1 MRCYT
6 QLTQEQRYQIY
17 GLRQAGSTL
26 CEIARQMCRHRS
38 TISREIR
45 RNSGK
50 KGYRP
55 AQAHRFAQ
63 ERRDAAVSKRI
74 TGEDW
79 EHVER
84 LIRFDLS
91 PEQAAERLW
100 LEQGI
105 RISPEWIYLFI
116 YADRAGGGD
125 LHSHLRSQKPYR
137 KRYGS
142 GQDRR
147 GQLKD
152 RVSIDERPVIVD
164 RRSRLGDW
172 EGDTIIG
179 GKRQGALVSL
189 VDRKSSFTLIDK
201 VTRKTAAQVR
211 DAATGL
217 LGPLKDLVHTLT
229 LDNGKEFA
237 YHEDI
242 AQSLKAKVYFAHPYS
257 SWERGL
263 NENTNGLIRQY
274 FPKKH
279 DFTTITDEEI
289 AEVMHRLN
297 HRPRKKLG
305 FKTPYEVF
313 FRTSTLLTVA
323 LESWIRAAIKY

>member
-1 MRCYT
+1 MGCYT
-6 QLTQEQRYQIY
+6 QLTQEERYQIR
-17 GLRQAGSTL
+17 GLLKAGYSRS
-26 CEIARQMCRHRS
+26 EIAGEMGRHRS

-50 KGYRP
+50 RGYRP
-55 AQAHRFAQ
+55 AQAHGLAS
-63 ERRDAAVSKRI
+63 ERREAAVTRRI

-91 PEQAAERLW
+91 PEQASARLYQ
-100 LEQGI
+100 EQRI
-105 RISPEWIYLFI
+105 RISTEWIYLYI
-116 YADRAGGGD
+116 YADKTQGGD
-125 LHSHLRSQKPYR
+125 LHTHMRGQRPYR

-142 GQDRR
+142 GHDRR

-152 RVSIDERPVIVD
+152 RISIEERPAVVD
-164 RRSRLGDW
+164 RKSRLGDW

-179 GKRQGALVSL
+179 TRHKGALISL
-189 VDRKSSFTLIDK
+189 VERKSSFTLIGK
-201 VTRKTAAQVR
+201 LARKTAAQTR

-217 LGPLKDLVHTLT
+217 LGPIKELVHTIT

-237 YHEDI
+237 FHEEI
-242 AQSLKAKVYFAHPYS
+242 AKHLEAYVYFAHPYS

-279 DFTTITDEEI
+279 DFTAITDDEI
-289 AEVMHRLN
+289 AEATHRLN

-313 FRTSTLLTVA
+313 FKTSTLLTVA
-323 LESWIRAAIKY
+323 LQN

>member
-6 QLTQEQRYQIY
+6 QLAQDERYQIR
-17 GLRQAGSTL
+17 GLLKAGYNLS
-26 CEIARQMCRHRS
+26 EIAEETGRHRS
-38 TISREIR
+38 TISREIG
-45 RNSGK
+45 RNSGQ

-63 ERRDAAVSKRI
+63 ERRQAAVSSRI
-74 TGEDW
+74 SVEDW

-91 PEQAAERLW
+91 PEQASPRLYQ
-100 LEQGI
+100 EQGI
-105 RISPEWIYLFI
+105 KISPEWIYQYI
-116 YADRAGGGD
+116 YADKAAGGE
-125 LHSHLRSQKPYR
+125 LHTHLRGQKPYR
-137 KRYGS
+137 KRYAS

-152 RVSIDERPVIVD
+152 RVSIDERPAVVD
-164 RRSRLGDW
+164 QRKRLGDW

-179 GKRQGALVSL
+179 GGRRGALVSL
-189 VDRKSSFTLIDK
+189 VERKSSFTLIGK
-201 VTRKTAAQVR
+201 IARKTAEQTR

-217 LGPLKDLVHTLT
+217 LEPIKELVHTLT

-237 YHEDI
+237 YHDEIAKSLEADI
-242 AQSLKAKVYFAHPYS
+242 YFAHPYS
-257 SWERGL
+257 SWERGS

-289 AEVMHRLN
+289 AEAEHRLN

-305 FKTPYEVF
+305 FKTPYEVVF
-313 FRTSTLLTVA
+313 KTSTLLTVA
-323 LESWIRAAIKY
+323 LQS

>member
-1 MRCYT
+1 MGCYT
-6 QLTQEQRYQIY
+6 QLAQEERYQIR
-17 GLRQAGSTL
+17 GLLKAGYNLS
-26 CEIARQMCRHRS
+26 EIAQEMSRHRS

-45 RNSGK
+45 RNSGQR
-50 KGYRP
+50 GYRP
-55 AQAHRFAQ
+55 AQAHRLASK
-63 ERRDAAVSKRI
+63 RRQAAVTRRI
-74 TGEDW
+74 SGEDW
-79 EHVER
+79 EMVAR

-91 PEQAAERLW
+91 PEQAAATLYQERGLK
-100 LEQGI
+100 
-105 RISPEWIYLFI
+105 ISPEWIYRFI
-116 YADRAGGGD
+116 YADKAAGGD
-125 LHSHLRSQKPYR
+125 LHSHLRGQKPYR
-137 KRYGS
+137 KRYAS

-152 RVSIDERPVIVD
+152 RVSIDERPEVVKQK
-164 RRSRLGDW
+164 SRLGDW

-179 GKRQGALVSL
+179 RRHQGALISL
-189 VDRKSSFTLIDK
+189 VDRKSGFTLIGK
-201 VTRKTAAQVR
+201 LTRKTARQVR
-211 DAATGL
+211 EAATGL
-217 LGPLKDLVHTLT
+217 LGPISNLVHTIT

-237 YHEDI
+237 FHEDI
-242 AQSLKAKVYFAHPYS
+242 AKKLEADIYFAHPYS

-289 AEVMHRLN
+289 AEAMHRLN

-313 FRTSTLLTVA
+313 FKTSTLLTVA
-323 LESWIRAAIKY
+323 LQS

>member
-1 MRCYT
+1 MGCYA
-6 QLTQEQRYQIY
+6 QLTQEQRYQIH
-17 GLRQAGSTL
+17 GLMKAGFNQS
-26 CEIARQMCRHRS
+26 EIALEAGVHKS
-38 TISREIR
+38 TISREVR

-50 KGYRP
+50 RGYRP
-55 AQAHRFAQ
+55 AQAHGLASK
-63 ERRDAAVSKRI
+63 RREAAVTRRI
-74 TGEDW
+74 SGEDW
-79 EHVER
+79 EMISR

-91 PEQAAERLW
+91 PEQAAATLYQERGLK
-100 LEQGI
+100 
-105 RISPEWIYLFI
+105 ISPEWIYRFI
-116 YADRAGGGD
+116 YADKAGGGD
-125 LHSHLRSQKPYR
+125 LHSHLRGQKPYR
-137 KRYGS
+137 KRYAS

-152 RVSIDERPVIVD
+152 RVSIDERPAVVD
-164 RRSRLGDW
+164 RKGRLGDW

-179 GKRQGALVSL
+179 RRHQGALISL
-189 VDRKSSFTLIDK
+189 VDRKSGFTLIGK
-201 VTRKTAAQVR
+201 LTRKTARQVR
-211 DAATGL
+211 EAATGL
-217 LGPLKDLVHTLT
+217 LGPISNLVHTIT

-237 YHEDI
+237 FHEDI
-242 AQSLKAKVYFAHPYS
+242 ARSLDARIYFAHPYS

-289 AEVMHRLN
+289 AEAAHRLN

-313 FRTSTLLTVA
+313 FKTSTLLIVA
-323 LESWIRAAIKY
+323 LQS

>member
-1 MRCYT
+1 M
-6 QLTQEQRYQIY
+6 
-17 GLRQAGSTL
+17 
-26 CEIARQMCRHRS
+26 
-38 TISREIR
+38 
-45 RNSGK
+45 
-50 KGYRP
+50 
-55 AQAHRFAQ
+55 
-63 ERRDAAVSKRI
+63 
-74 TGEDW
+74 
-79 EHVER
+79 
-84 LIRFDLS
+84 
-91 PEQAAERLW
+91 
-100 LEQGI
+100 
-105 RISPEWIYLFI
+105 ISPEWIYRYI
-116 YADRAGGGD
+116 YADKALGGD
-125 LHSHLRSQKPYR
+125 LHSHLRGQKPYR
-137 KRYGS
+137 KRYAG

-152 RVSIDERPVIVD
+152 RVSIDERPAVVD
-164 RRSRLGDW
+164 RKGRLGDW

-179 GKRQGALVSL
+179 RKHQGVLVSL
-189 VDRKSSFTLIDK
+189 VERKSSFTLIDK

-217 LGPLKDLVHTLT
+217 LEPLKDLVHTLT

-242 AQSLKAKVYFAHPYS
+242 AQSLEAEIFFAHPYS

-279 DFTTITDEEI
+279 DFATITDEEI
-289 AEVMHRLN
+289 AEVVHRLN

-313 FRTSTLLTVA
+313 FNTSTLLTVA
-323 LESWIRAAIKY
+323 LQS